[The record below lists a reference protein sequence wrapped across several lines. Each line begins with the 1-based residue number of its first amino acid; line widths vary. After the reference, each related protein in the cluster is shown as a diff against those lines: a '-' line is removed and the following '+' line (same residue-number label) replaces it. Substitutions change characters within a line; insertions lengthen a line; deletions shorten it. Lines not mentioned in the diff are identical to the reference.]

1 MDRGRSRSR
10 SRSRDRDMNR
20 DRDRSMSK
28 ILQRWEIIH
37 SMRLKMMTSPSS
49 SSPSSRKSRQCS
61 QLLSKMCRKIIV
73 LSLFTKISQKD
84 GYKIK
89 STLQEVIDHDLD
101 LDEGV
106 AKGQEANFVT
116 VEQGVEEDD
125 HIEPF
130 YQNQPKIWL

>member
-1 MDRGRSRSR
+1 MDRGRSRNR

-20 DRDRSMSK
+20 DRDR
-28 ILQRWEIIH
+28 

-89 STLQEVIDHDLD
+89 SNLQEVIDHDLD

-116 VEQGVEEDD
+116 VEQGVEKDG
-125 HIEPF
+125 HIGD
-130 YQNQPKIWL
+130 Y